1 MKHISE
7 LHDSNKGVSAK
18 QIFKGSLG
26 GNATAIQLLRNQSLK
41 EHSSKS
47 DALLVCIEGKVIYED
62 EEDNEY
68 ELYPGDYIDIKAD
81 IKHWLDSPM
90 NSQLLLIK

>member
-47 DALLVCIEGKVIYED
+47 DALFSSALKEK
-62 EEDNEY
+62 
-68 ELYPGDYIDIKAD
+68 
-81 IKHWLDSPM
+81 
-90 NSQLLLIK
+90 